1 MATFEVKVVEVE
13 GIEPIEGADRIEL
26 AVIGGYRSVVKR
38 GEFKPGDL
46 AVYIPEQAL
55 LPQWLLEHL
64 GLVNDRGEGKLAGKD
79 GNRVKAVKLRGTL
92 SQGITMPLQY
102 LGENDLAPGWHMFVV
117 PQEHQGQA
125 VAEGETYDE
134 ARAIALGTDV
144 AGYMGITKWEPEIP
158 AQMAGEVA
166 NLSGHTVKYDI
177 ENLKK
182 YPNVLTEGEKVVIT
196 EKLHGTFTC
205 IACWPNLD
213 HPELLDGDLFAYS
226 KGLGEKGLVFKNV
239 TNNAGNL
246 YMRALKENADKLASI
261 TDPNTPLFI
270 MGETFG
276 DGVQDLTYG
285 ARKNERMF
293 RVFDIFEGHPR
304 TGRFLGWDEMRDLAT
319 AGGFDTVPVLY
330 KGPYSKAKADELAG
344 GETLFGGHVREGVV
358 IKPVEERQDNELGR
372 VIVKHINDAYLT
384 RKGGTEFN

>member
-46 AVYIPEQAL
+46 AIYIPEQAL
-55 LPQWLLEHL
+55 LPQHLLEQL
-64 GLVNDRGEGKLAGKD
+64 GLVNDRGEGKLAGRD

-92 SQGITMPLQY
+92 SQGITAPV
-102 LGENDLAPGWHMFVV
+102 DLVSRDVQKGDDV
-117 PQEHQGQA
+117 Q
-125 VAEGETYDE
+125 DE
-134 ARAIALGTDV
+134 L
-144 AGYMGITKWEPEIP
+144 GITKWEPEIP

-182 YPNVLTEGEKVVIT
+182 YPNVLTEGEQVVIT

-246 YMRALKENADKLASI
+246 YMKALKENADKLASI

-304 TGRFLGWDEMRDLAT
+304 TGRFLGWEEMRDLAT

-330 KGPYSKAKADELAG
+330 KGPYSKAKADELAK